1 MDEEVSED
9 GRSGPGL
16 PLSKA
21 CHSGRSGYLLFA
33 GGGRKQVPRLRFA
46 KTRNDMA
53 KGGRGGQKSSTV
65 GRNTELSQADPQ
77 TQLDSFLAK
86 NDPEVEAFARRALAK
101 MRKLVPGAVE
111 MVYDN
116 YNWLVIG
123 FSPTE
128 RPSEAIFSLVLPPG
142 RVTLCFLQ
150 GAGLPDPAKRL
161 QGSGNVVRNIRLY
174 NAGEPDARVL
184 DDPEVLA
191 LINVALNRAKVPMPA
206 NARRKLIIRAI
217 AAKQRPRRVAQD
229 KK

>member
-1 MDEEVSED
+1 MRNRKSTNRDARQVS
-9 GRSGPGL
+9 
-16 PLSKA
+16 A
-21 CHSGRSGYLLFA
+21 
-33 GGGRKQVPRLRFA
+33 
-46 KTRNDMA
+46 N
-53 KGGRGGQKSSTV
+53 
-65 GRNTELSQADPQ
+65 LSQADAQ
-77 TQLDSFLAK
+77 AQLDSFLAK
-86 NDPEVEAFARRALAK
+86 YDPEVAAFARRALAK

-161 QGSGNVVRNIRLY
+161 KGSGNVVRNIRLY
-174 NAGEPDARVL
+174 NAGEPDGHVL

-191 LINVALNRAKVPMPA
+191 LLNVALNRAKGP
-206 NARRKLIIRAI
+206 
-217 AAKQRPRRVAQD
+217 
-229 KK
+229 

>member
-1 MDEEVSED
+1 M
-9 GRSGPGL
+9 
-16 PLSKA
+16 
-21 CHSGRSGYLLFA
+21 
-33 GGGRKQVPRLRFA
+33 A
-46 KTRNDMA
+46 KTKA
-53 KGGRGGQKSSTV
+53 SIGS
-65 GRNTELSQADPQ
+65 ELSQADAAR
-77 TQLDSFLAK
+77 QLDSFLAK
-86 NDPEVEAFARRALAK
+86 YDPDVSAFARRALTK
-101 MRKLVPGAVE
+101 MRKLVPGAIE

-150 GAGLPDPAKRL
+150 GAGLPDPAQRL

-174 NAGEPDARVL
+174 NTGEPDAHVL

-206 NARRKLIIRAI
+206 HGRRKLIIQSVS
-217 AAKQRPRRVAQD
+217 AKRKPRRRARD
-229 KK
+229 EE

>member
-1 MDEEVSED
+1 MRKAKS
-9 GRSGPGL
+9 RSR
-16 PLSKA
+16 A
-21 CHSGRSGYLLFA
+21 Y
-33 GGGRKQVPRLRFA
+33 
-46 KTRNDMA
+46 
-53 KGGRGGQKSSTV
+53 SSTS
-65 GRNTELSQADPQ
+65 RADAEQ
-77 TQLDSFLAK
+77 QLESFLAK
-86 NDPEVEAFARRALAK
+86 YDPDVAAFARRALAK
-101 MRKLVPGAVE
+101 MRKLIPGAVE

-174 NAGEPDARVL
+174 NSGEPDARVL

-191 LINVALNRAKVPMPA
+191 LINVALNRAKVPMPDQ
-206 NARRKLIIRAI
+206 ARRKLIIRAV
-217 AAKQRPRRVAQD
+217 AARQRPRRPGTG

>member
-1 MDEEVSED
+1 MRKPKREP
-9 GRSGPGL
+9 RTP
-16 PLSKA
+16 SKSPA
-21 CHSGRSGYLLFA
+21 DA
-33 GGGRKQVPRLRFA
+33 
-46 KTRNDMA
+46 
-53 KGGRGGQKSSTV
+53 
-65 GRNTELSQADPQ
+65 QADPK
-77 TQLDSFLAK
+77 TQLDSFIAK
-86 NDPEVEAFARRALAK
+86 YDPEVAAFARRALAK
-101 MRKLVPGAVE
+101 MRKRVPGAIE

-161 QGSGNVVRNIRLY
+161 KGSGNVVRNIRLY
-174 NAGEPDARVL
+174 NAGEPDAHVL

-206 NARRKLIIRAI
+206 WARRKLIIRAV
-217 AAKQRPRRVAQD
+217 AERQKPRHTAGT
-229 KK
+229 K